1 MKRKR
6 FIKLL
11 MGRLGRS
18 TVPEHGSDLQITGK
32 PGATR
37 AGRR

>member
-11 MGRLGRS
+11 MGRLGRR
-18 TVPEHGSDLQITGK
+18 TVPEHGSDLQVSPEAGGK
-32 PGATR
+32 KRT
-37 AGRR
+37 